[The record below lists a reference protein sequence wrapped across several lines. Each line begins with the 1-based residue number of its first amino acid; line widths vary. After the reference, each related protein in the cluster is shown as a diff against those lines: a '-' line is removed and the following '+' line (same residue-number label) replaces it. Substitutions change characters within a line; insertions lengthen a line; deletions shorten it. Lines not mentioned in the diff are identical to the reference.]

1 MKAIGGLP
9 IERTP
14 LNLQCTGK
22 IDCGNYTIEKI
33 LYQSQ
38 PNFYVTAVLYI
49 PNGITSPQPTVM
61 FVHGHADN
69 AKAYP
74 TYQKVCIDLVNN
86 NFVVMAIDPPGQGE
100 RFQYF
105 DPESGDRIIGGCT
118 TEHTYA
124 GLQFTLN
131 GASIARHFIW
141 DTIRGLD
148 YLESLPEVDPLR
160 IGLTGNS
167 GGGTQSSFLMIS
179 EPRFAAAMPCTFIMT
194 LESYM
199 KTGQPQD
206 SEQIVPGCFVHGPDH
221 DEYITAI
228 APKPVRVGAVAYDFF
243 PIEGAIEAVNR
254 AKKVYA
260 LYNAES
266 RLDMIISPHSHQYS
280 PELRQ
285 ACVNFFKQHFRGE
298 SPDFR
303 TEDPE
308 VLSNSDLWVTPNGQ
322 ILDLYS
328 DSKTVFDLN
337 RERVS
342 QIEIQLRGVTEL
354 RQSIEE
360 VLGVVGDRDQ
370 PIYPR
375 IISDQVIDGY
385 RTEKIFFFSQPN
397 IVVTGIMIHPKHDI
411 EVIQTDLVIFE
422 KGTNQIPD
430 MRDWLEQR
438 LADGHRIFVYD
449 LRGIGAVEMRPVNR
463 NNHPHSTAYKLA
475 SDAIMLGISTLGL
488 RVFDVL
494 RGYDYLHSRPD
505 VAMVGLYG
513 LQKGAVYA
521 YFAGALEDRF
531 ASLEF
536 EDLLISYRNLA
547 ETRYYDQEHYN
558 LEIAAWGILQ
568 EFDLPDL
575 LPCFNNRIFRVI
587 TSRNANGD
595 MAPSMSN

>member
-1 MKAIGGLP
+1 
-9 IERTP
+9 
-14 LNLQCTGK
+14 
-22 IDCGNYTIEKI
+22 
-33 LYQSQ
+33 
-38 PNFYVTAVLYI
+38 
-49 PNGITSPQPTVM
+49 
-61 FVHGHADN
+61 
-69 AKAYP
+69 
-74 TYQKVCIDLVNN
+74 
-86 NFVVMAIDPPGQGE
+86 MAIEPLGQGE

-105 DPESGDRIIGGCT
+105 DPESGNRIIGGCT

-131 GASIARHFIW
+131 GASVARHFIW
-141 DTIRGLD
+141 DAIRGLD
-148 YLESLPEVDPLR
+148 YLESRSEVDPLR

-167 GGGTQSSFLMIS
+167 GRGTQSSFLMIS

-194 LESYM
+194 LESYI

-206 SEQIVPGCFVHGPDH
+206 SEQIVPGCFAHGPDH
-221 DEYITAI
+221 DEYITAM

-243 PIEGAIEAVNR
+243 PIEGAIEAVSR

-266 RLDMIISPHSHQYS
+266 SLDMIVSSHRHQYS

-298 SPDFR
+298 PPDFR
-303 TEDPE
+303 TADPE
-308 VLSNSDLWVTPNGQ
+308 VLADSDLWVTPNGQ
-322 ILDLYS
+322 ILDLYL

-337 RERVS
+337 RERIS
-342 QIEIQLRGVTEL
+342 QMKIIRLSDVKEL

-360 VLGVVGDRDQ
+360 VLGIVGDRDQ

-397 IVVTGIMIHPKHDI
+397 IVVTGIMIHPKYDI
-411 EVIQTDLVIFE
+411 EVTQTDLVIFE
-422 KGTNQIPD
+422 KGTNQIPG
-430 MRDWLEQR
+430 MRDWLERR
-438 LADGHRIFVYD
+438 LAVGHRVFVYD
-449 LRGIGAVEMRPVNR
+449 LRGIGGVEMRPVNS

-475 SDAIMLGISTLGL
+475 SDAIMLGISTLGS
-488 RVFDVL
+488 RTFDVL
-494 RGYDYLHSRPD
+494 RGYDYLNSRSD
-505 VAMVGLYG
+505 VELVGLYG

-536 EDLLISYRNLA
+536 EDLLISYQNLV
-547 ETRYYDQEHYN
+547 ETRYYDQKHYN

-568 EFDLPDL
+568 KFDFQDL
-575 LPCFNNRIFRVI
+575 LPCFSNRDFRMI
-587 TSRNANGD
+587 TPRDANGNIV
-595 MAPSMSN
+595 PSISS